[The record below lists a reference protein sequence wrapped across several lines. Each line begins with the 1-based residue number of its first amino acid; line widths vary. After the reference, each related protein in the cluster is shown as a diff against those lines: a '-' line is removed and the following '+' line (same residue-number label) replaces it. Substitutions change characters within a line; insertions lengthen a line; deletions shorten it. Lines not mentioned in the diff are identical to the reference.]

1 MVQRNTGLA
10 GRTEEAETAAEGSPA
25 RDRYRALGLKL
36 SNLAIACKLA
46 NRKIWPQ
53 KAEFSD
59 FFYFLEARAAPLSEV
74 EKISDKEGIT
84 QYRPCQLSEPRVL
97 G

>member
-10 GRTEEAETAAEGSPA
+10 GRAEEAETAAEGSPA
-25 RDRYRALGLKL
+25 RDRYRALGLKP

-53 KAEFSD
+53 RAEFSD
-59 FFYFLEARAAPLSEV
+59 FFYFLEARAALLIEAIM
-74 EKISDKEGIT
+74 ISDKDGIT
-84 QYRPCQLSEPRVL
+84 QYRP
-97 G
+97 